1 MTGPIIVLGWDGLDL
16 ELAERFGVAGH
27 FGAHA
32 ETIGTY
38 VNAATGEPH
47 TKELWPSMITGTP
60 PSAHGISATTDG
72 EARPDWE
79 SDGLTVLA
87 RGADYVLPQRVQTWA
102 GRQLQ
107 DQGAKQTAHGPDYYR
122 ERGIDAVV
130 AREAATPI
138 SIPNYQ
144 TERDRRLG
152 LNANRERVWA
162 ELSIDRT
169 ATGTEMDP
177 QVDTPRIHDIIGR
190 ELGRR
195 LGLTIEALHSG
206 AGLVWTWFGALDTVG
221 HIAPAVDA
229 PLEQQY
235 YELAAAQTAAIR
247 RLAPDDATVLA
258 VSDHG
263 IQHGEHTHY
272 ATVASDN
279 RAPVAAIDHVFELAD
294 WIRRQDPT
302 ERGGTAVDAGE
313 MQAVTER
320 LASLGYIDR

>member
-1 MTGPIIVLGWDGLDL
+1 
-16 ELAERFGVAGH
+16 
-27 FGAHA
+27 
-32 ETIGTY
+32 
-38 VNAATGEPH
+38 
-47 TKELWPSMITGTP
+47 
-60 PSAHGISATTDG
+60 
-72 EARPDWE
+72 
-79 SDGLTVLA
+79 
-87 RGADYVLPQRVQTWA
+87 VLPQRVQTWA

-107 DQGAKQTAHGPDYYR
+107 DQGAKQTAYGPDYYR

-130 AREAATPI
+130 AREGATPI

-152 LNANRERVWA
+152 LDANRERVWA
-162 ELSIDRT
+162 ELSIDR
-169 ATGTEMDP
+169 AAAGAEFDP

-229 PLEQQY
+229 ALERQY
-235 YELAAAQTAAIR
+235 YKLAAAQTAAIR

-263 IQHGEHTHY
+263 IQHGEHTHH
-272 ATVASDN
+272 ATVASGE
-279 RAPVAAIDHVFELAD
+279 RAPVAAIDHVFEVAD

-302 ERGGTAVDAGE
+302 GRGGAAVDAGE